1 MVSKK
6 KTEIRAQGVRVLLSR
21 HPEVRRLKEYNIPS
35 NHGNKFWTTSW
46 LLIDYLKRRGLQ
58 NGTRVIEV
66 GCGWG
71 LSGIYCA
78 KKHGAVVTGVDID
91 PDVFPFLHLHADINN
106 VKVATMR
113 KGFNGLR
120 IRHLKD
126 FDVMIGA
133 DICFWDKMM
142 DPLKKLIGRALRAG
156 VELVLIADPG
166 RSPFFD
172 LGEYFTKKGTGEML
186 DWTVHRPRRIQGQIL
201 RISQG

>member
-1 MVSKK
+1 M
-6 KTEIRAQGVRVLLSR
+6 
-21 HPEVRRLKEYNIPS
+21 
-35 NHGNKFWTTSW
+35 
-46 LLIDYLKRRGLQ
+46 
-58 NGTRVIEV
+58 EV

-91 PDVFPFLHLHADINN
+91 PDVFPFLHLHAEIN
-106 VKVATMR
+106 KVRIATMR

-166 RSPFFD
+166 RSPFLE
-172 LGEYFTKKGTGEML
+172 LGEYFTEKGTGEML
-186 DWTVHRPRRIQGQIL
+186 DWTAHLPRRIQGQIL
-201 RISQG
+201 RISQS

>member
-1 MVSKK
+1 MINTRKND
-6 KTEIRAQGVRVLLSR
+6 IRAQGVRVLLSR
-21 HPEVRRLKEYNIPS
+21 HPGVRRLKEFNIPS
-35 NHGNKFWTTSW
+35 NHGNKLWTASW
-46 LLIDYLKRRGLQ
+46 LLMDYFKRRGLPK
-58 NGTRVIEV
+58 GTRVMEV

-78 KKHGAVVTGVDID
+78 KKHDAVVTGVDID
-91 PDVFPFLHLHADINN
+91 PDVFPFLHLHAEINR

-142 DPLKKLIGRALRAG
+142 DPLKRLIGRALRAG

-166 RSPFFD
+166 RAPFLE
-172 LGEYFTKKGTGEML
+172 LGEYFTEKGTGEML

-201 RISQG
+201 RISQS

>member
-1 MVSKK
+1 MVSNR
-6 KTEIRAQGVRVLLSR
+6 KTVIRAHGVRVLLSR
-21 HPEVRRLKEYNIPS
+21 HPEMRRLKEFNIPS
-35 NHGNKFWTTSW
+35 NHGNKFWTASW
-46 LLIDYLKRRGLQ
+46 LLMDYFKRRGLLK
-58 NGTRVIEV
+58 GTRVMEV

-78 KKHGAVVTGVDID
+78 KKHGAVVTGADID
-91 PDVFPFLHLHADINN
+91 PDVFPFLHLHAEINK
-106 VKVATMR
+106 VEVATMR

-142 DPLKKLIGRALRAG
+142 DPLRRLIGRALRAG

-166 RSPFFD
+166 RTPFLE
-172 LGEYFTKKGTGEML
+172 LGEYFTEKGTGEML

-201 RISQG
+201 RISQS

>member
-1 MVSKK
+1 MVNTRKS
-6 KTEIRAQGVRVLLSR
+6 EIRAHGVRALLSR
-21 HPEVRRLKEYNIPS
+21 HPEVRKLKEYNIPS
-35 NHGNKFWTTSW
+35 NHGNKLWTASW
-46 LLIDYLKRRGLQ
+46 LLMDYFKRRGLQ
-58 NGTRVIEV
+58 KGARVIEV

-71 LSGIYCA
+71 LSGVYCA

-91 PDVFPFLHLHADINN
+91 PDVFPFLHLHAEINK
-106 VKVATMR
+106 VRVATMR

-126 FDVMIGA
+126 FDIMIGA

-166 RSPFFD
+166 RSPFFE
-172 LGEYFTKKGTGEML
+172 LGEYFTEKGTGEML